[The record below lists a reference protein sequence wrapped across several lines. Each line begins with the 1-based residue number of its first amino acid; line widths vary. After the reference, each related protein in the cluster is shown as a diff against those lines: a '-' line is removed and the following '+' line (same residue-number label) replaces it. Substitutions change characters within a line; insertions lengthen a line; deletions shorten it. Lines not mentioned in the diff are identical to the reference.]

1 MISFANVKFEYSARQ
16 GSPGFTLNVPDFS
29 VDSGE
34 SVAVIGPSGSG
45 KTTILQLAA
54 GIAIP
59 RSGSVLLEDVALSGR
74 SERSRRELRLARI
87 GFVFQE
93 FRLLDYLDVEG
104 NILLPYRLGSLN
116 NDGEVR
122 SRVASLANDM
132 GIGKLL
138 KRPIH
143 RLSHGERQRVAIC
156 RALVTRPAC
165 VLADEPTGNLD
176 PANKRQILDAL
187 LNAVSSTGAA
197 LLTVTHDHELLPSFN
212 RVIDLGAKG
221 VES

>member
-1 MISFANVKFEYSARQ
+1 MISFANVQFEYASQQ
-16 GSPGFTLNVPDFS
+16 GSPGFSLRVPDFS
-29 VDSGE
+29 VNSGE
-34 SVAVIGPSGSG
+34 SVAIIGPSGSG

-54 GIAIP
+54 GIETP
-59 RSGSVLLEDVALSGR
+59 KSGSVILERVPISDR
-74 SERSRRELRLARI
+74 SERARREIRLSRI

-93 FRLLDYLDVEG
+93 FRLLEYLNVKG
-104 NILLPYRLGSLN
+104 NILLPYRLGSLAIDN
-116 NDGEVR
+116 EVE
-122 SRVASLANDM
+122 SRVETLAANM
-132 GIGKLL
+132 GIAQLL
-138 KRPIH
+138 RRPIH

-197 LLTVTHDHELLPSFN
+197 LLTVTHDHELLSSFD
-212 RVIDLGAKG
+212 RVIDLGVNG
-221 VES
+221 ESA

>member
-1 MISFANVKFEYSARQ
+1 MITFANVQFEYAAQQ
-16 GSPGFTLNVPDFS
+16 GSPGFSLLVPDFS
-29 VDSGE
+29 VNSGE
-34 SVAVIGPSGSG
+34 SVAIIGPSGSG

-54 GIAIP
+54 GIETP
-59 RSGSVLLEDVALSGR
+59 KSGSVVLEQVSISDR
-74 SERSRRELRLARI
+74 SERARREMRLSRI

-93 FRLLDYLDVEG
+93 FRLLEYLNVEG
-104 NILLPYRLGSLN
+104 NILLPYRLGSLAI
-116 NDGEVR
+116 DDEVE
-122 SRVASLANDM
+122 SRVEALATNM
-132 GIGKLL
+132 GIAQLL
-138 KRPIH
+138 RRPIH

-197 LLTVTHDHELLPSFN
+197 LLTVTHDHELLSSFD
-212 RVIDLGAKG
+212 RVIDLGVNGEGA
-221 VES
+221 